1 LLGNGFRVYSRFSVF
16 RDFGAL
22 EKERDRDR
30 DRDREILLELIGNEG
45 RKEKFRGGEYKKG

>member
-22 EKERDRDR
+22 ERE
-30 DRDREILLELIGNEG
+30 RDREILLELIGNEG

>member
-1 LLGNGFRVYSRFSVF
+1 LLGNGFRVYSRISVF

-22 EKERDRDR
+22 EKER